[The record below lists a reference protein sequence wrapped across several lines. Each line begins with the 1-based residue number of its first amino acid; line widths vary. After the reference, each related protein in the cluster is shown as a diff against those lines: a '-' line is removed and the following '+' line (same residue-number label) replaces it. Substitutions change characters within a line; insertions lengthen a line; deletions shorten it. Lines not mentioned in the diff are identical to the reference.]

1 MGKIIFW
8 LVVFF
13 VALLVLRLINVSNSR
28 RGRRDAGGKTPK
40 AKDTAMI
47 RCANCGVYLP
57 RADAIESPR
66 GPVCGDPQCL
76 PSDARSQRHD

>member
-13 VALLVLRLINVSNSR
+13 VALLVLRLVNIANSR
-28 RGRRDAGGKTPK
+28 PAGGGSSGRRTK
-40 AKDTAMI
+40 AKDTAMT
-47 RCANCGVYLP
+47 RCVRCGVYLP
-57 RADAIESPR
+57 RADALDGPQ

-76 PSDARSQRHD
+76 PRESPK

>member
-13 VALLVLRLINVSNSR
+13 VALFALRLVNAANARARGDAPR
-28 RGRRDAGGKTPK
+28 REGARKR
-40 AKDTAMI
+40 DTATV
-47 RCANCGVYLP
+47 RCVNCGVYLP
-57 RADAIESPR
+57 KAEAIEGPR

-76 PSDARSQRHD
+76 PAGTKR